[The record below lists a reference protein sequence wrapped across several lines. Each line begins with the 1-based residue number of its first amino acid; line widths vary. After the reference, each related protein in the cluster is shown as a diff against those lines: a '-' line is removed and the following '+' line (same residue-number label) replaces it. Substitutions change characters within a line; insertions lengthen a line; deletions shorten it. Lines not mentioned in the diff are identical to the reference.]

1 MYEDSTFDEFNSI
14 QTLTNHTLLLSLF
27 SYLNGRKDVVYLAFS
42 FADFKYLV
50 YQSHVDGGGEK

>member
-1 MYEDSTFDEFNSI
+1 
-14 QTLTNHTLLLSLF
+14 
-27 SYLNGRKDVVYLAFS
+27 LNGGEDVVYLAFS